1 MYNIDIYSYW
11 KKPFSKIKQSTI
23 HPLDDPG
30 KEKYYSKESHNVHY
44 LKRTD
49 PFVFKSITGLD
60 YNTLVRQQ
68 KQDLEMLKNAEEEKR
83 PIEQNTI
90 NNNINSKQAV
100 PVQSENH
107 LDNYNENSKNN
118 NEINQVNNQINN
130 QINNGYNNG
139 YNNEYDNNNNIYEN
153 NCNTIMRRTLNG
165 HRSSS
170 MSNLLPYRKERDFKS
185 TYGYDN
191 ITSFKSNG
199 EKYKHAIENMKK
211 SGFIGS
217 TYQKAKKRYDGFTVS
232 DCPIIPRTKSY
243 SSLFQSYNDKMG
255 HTLKC
260 IKNSRGERNAM
271 NEEEMRNN
279 LYNQTSKEFLKN
291 YHLPDII
298 KIADSRQ
305 VIRNQRIGLSK
316 EMGEKYNPYS
326 FIAPSKNRTGRNYI
340 GDLFKH

>member
-11 KKPFSKIKQSTI
+11 KNPFSKIKKYTI

-30 KEKYYSKESHNVHY
+30 REKYHSKESHNFHY

-49 PFVFKSITGLD
+49 PFIFKSITGLD
-60 YNTLVRQQ
+60 YDTLVRQQ
-68 KQDLEMLKNAEEEKR
+68 KQDLDTLKKIEDEKK

-90 NNNINSKQAV
+90 NNNINSNQ
-100 PVQSENH
+100 ENPTQPEKTNFI
-107 LDNYNENSKNN
+107 NYNEETKNN
-118 NEINQVNNQINN
+118 IENNQINN
-130 QINNGYNNG
+130 NQCNNK
-139 YNNEYDNNNNIYEN
+139 NNIYEN
-153 NCNTIMRRTLNG
+153 NNNNNNNIMYNTLNA

-170 MSNLLPYRKERDFKS
+170 MGNLLPYRKERDFKS
-185 TYGYDN
+185 IYGYDN
-191 ITSFKSNG
+191 TTSFKSNG
-199 EKYKHAIENMKK
+199 EKYKHAIESMKK
-211 SGFIGS
+211 TGFIGS
-217 TYQKAKKRYDGFTVS
+217 TYPKIKKRYDGFTVS
-232 DCPIIPRTKSY
+232 DCPVIHRAKSF
-243 SSLFQSYNDKMG
+243 SSLFKCYNDKMG
-255 HTLKC
+255 HTLNC
-260 IKNSRGERNAM
+260 IENSKGERSAM
-271 NEEEMRNN
+271 NEEQMRNN
-279 LYNQTSKEFLKN
+279 LFNQTSKEFLKN